1 MLHHCFTQPTKW
13 TKKQM
18 DWLTC
23 GPAGRSLRRC
33 WIYIQR
39 PAFFFNLLSS
49 SPSAAG
55 TACSSLPWLA
65 VIFHGSCSFPSEALP
80 SSSAL
85 VFSSRRRPPVL
96 STWSTTERNKEM
108 TVHGEDDSRD
118 PAARSNFVFSRWRR
132 VSTGLCGTR
141 GSSSPG
147 FYFICLAHD
156 QPSLFFSFLKMASQL
171 FCFLQNNQ
179 HRPTCFSTPCWAG
192 NLSRRGGMH
201 FAQKMGYK

>member
-1 MLHHCFTQPTKW
+1 MIVPT
-13 TKKQM
+13 
-18 DWLTC
+18 LTI
-23 GPAGRSLRRC
+23 GLT
-33 WIYIQR
+33 
-39 PAFFFNLLSS
+39 FNVCHVSSVSS
-49 SPSAAG
+49 SSSRQGQTSAGG
-55 TACSSLPWLA
+55 TACSRLQRLV
-65 VIFHGSCSFPSEALP
+65 VIFPGSYSFPSEASP

-85 VFSSRRRPPVL
+85 VRSPRRRPPVL

-118 PAARSNFVFSRWRR
+118 PAACAVILFFLGRRR
-132 VSTGLCGTR
+132 VSTGLCGTC
-141 GSSSPG
+141 GLYSPG